1 MKPNVVYN
9 PSSRFTVN
17 SNRIKPYILL
27 VFTIFLALVL
37 FFLVRDFLRTVII
50 GPLLYVIWFVT
61 LIAESIPQGVIWAG
75 FILLMMIIAFVSLR
89 KREPEISPAG
99 QPSSHNSGQVEK
111 WARLL
116 EFAKKDRFTKWRLAN
131 ELKRL
136 TRKLLSPLDDPEL
149 IQNHPDIPVEII
161 AFFEAQQPT
170 KRPFWEWLNSSTTG
184 ETETA
189 LDFDPDVVIEFLEKR
204 LKS

>member
-1 MKPNVVYN
+1 
-9 PSSRFTVN
+9 VN

-75 FILLMMIIAFVSLR
+75 FILVMMIFAFVSLR

-99 QPSSHNSGQVEK
+99 QPSSRNSGQVEK

-136 TRKLLSPLDDPEL
+136 TRKLLSPLDDSEL
-149 IQNHPDIPVEII
+149 IQNHPEIPAEII

-170 KRPFWEWLNSSTTG
+170 KRPFWEWLNSNTTG

-189 LDFDPDVVIEFLEKR
+189 LDFDPEVVIEFLEKR